1 MARREHDAEACRCS
15 VSVMSD
21 SRALDCGDPD
31 AQWVIALGVLV
42 GVAAISLSMVGLLG
56 RLNVTSVA
64 ACLLLSVVAGVTYL
78 RRFGAKP
85 STWSVWLAAPLLV
98 PSLLAALL
106 PPYTWDEVAYGAALP
121 RDFAQAGHIFY
132 NSDYG
137 AYAAFPANYE
147 ALVTASLL
155 LTKDVWLTQL
165 LNVALALAM
174 AMSAVLLARRLG
186 VTGAA
191 APLAGL
197 LVLCAPVLIGTAP
210 FTKNDVANA
219 FFQTLA
225 VVALGCLETR
235 RDLTVLLSG
244 SLLGVSL
251 GTKYIS
257 LHFLLAFAP
266 LAIWF
271 IARSAASRGQAAR
284 RLLLWVASLT
294 LLGSP
299 WYLRNLLL
307 LSNPT
312 YPFFNDWLGVA
323 NGFTREQSELL
334 REAIFG
340 LADINFATGTLTTFV
355 RRVAGGFG
363 VLPTAM
369 LLPGALLALFP
380 PRHAVG
386 VLVAGTAIGYLLLT
400 LFAGTWAP
408 RYFLSLLVLASAL
421 TALLLHGL
429 GSALLR
435 VRPTARWLPF
445 LVLAPASVAAAWGA
459 YPAWRENVRAVRAL
473 QAEGRKAFIENR
485 VPYYAVARW
494 LNTHLTP
501 HDRVAIGFNIQPFY
515 YLDRRY
521 YHIHPLTQGALVSA
535 QTPEQVEAALRGVGA
550 TFLAFSGADGTY
562 FEQTAP
568 KITAYRERLWLAQRR
583 LRQAGRLRL
592 VATINGVR
600 ILKLEDPA
608 RAGGDAK
615 APNGQVVPRDDLR

>member
-1 MARREHDAEACRCS
+1 
-15 VSVMSD
+15 MSD
-21 SRALDCGDPD
+21 SPAQDCGDPD
-31 AQWVIALGVLV
+31 AHWVIALGVIV
-42 GVAAISLSMVGLLG
+42 GVAALSLSMVGLLG
-56 RLNVTSVA
+56 RLNVTSAA

-78 RRFGAKP
+78 RRLGARP
-85 STWSVWLAAPLLV
+85 RTWSAWLTAPLLV
-98 PSLLAALL
+98 PSALAAFL

-121 RDFAQAGHIFY
+121 RDFARAGHIFY

-174 AMSAVLLARRLG
+174 AMSAALLARRLG

-191 APLAGL
+191 APWAGL
-197 LVLCAPVLIGTAP
+197 LVLCAPALIGIAP
-210 FTKNDVANA
+210 LTKNDVAAA

-225 VVALGCLETR
+225 VLALGCLEPR
-235 RDLTVLLSG
+235 RDLGVLLSG
-244 SLLGVSL
+244 SLLGLSL
-251 GTKYIS
+251 GTKYSS

-271 IARSAASRGQAAR
+271 IARSAASRPQALR
-284 RLLLWVASLT
+284 RVLLWVVSLT

-312 YPFFNDWLGVA
+312 YPFFNDWLGAA

-334 REAIFG
+334 REAFFG

-355 RRVAGGFG
+355 TRVVEGFG
-363 VLPTAM
+363 VLPAAL
-369 LLPGALLALFP
+369 LLPGALLAVW
-380 PRHAVG
+380 PRRQAVG
-386 VLVAGTAIGYLLLT
+386 VLVTGTAIGYLLLT
-400 LFAGTWAP
+400 LFTGTWAP

-421 TALLLHGL
+421 AALLLHGL
-429 GSALLR
+429 GSAFSR
-435 VRPTARWLPF
+435 VRPTARWLPL
-445 LVLAPASVAAAWGA
+445 LVLAPAFVAAAWGA

-473 QAEGRKAFIENR
+473 QAEGRKAFVENR
-485 VPYYAVARW
+485 APYHAVARW
-494 LNTHLTP
+494 LNTHLGP

-521 YHIHPLTQGALVSA
+521 YHIHPLTQGELVSA

-562 FEQTAP
+562 FEPLAP
-568 KITAYRERLWLAQRR
+568 KITAYRERLWQAQRR

-592 VATINGVR
+592 IETVDGVR
-600 ILKLEDPA
+600 ILRLENSA
-608 RAGGDAK
+608 EAGGDAA
-615 APNGQVVPRDDLR
+615 APASRAVSAR